1 MSKLVLYKANC
12 RWLFLLEISLIAM
25 TLLSMAFFDRPV
37 YLWFKEYW
45 SQNKFNVAKL
55 KGSNW
60 LYDFITA
67 EFSLIMFVGFALLVV
82 VLKSYLAENKKFLTI
97 FAIYQVIWLV
107 VINYS
112 QALLKYFFG
121 RCVSSICFLP
131 DVALLTNQYGFIWL
145 SSVSGFASFPSGHC
159 TFMSFCLFWIIL
171 LDSKLRLVI
180 GAIFILLFCG
190 LVAFNYHFL
199 SDCLAGTALGLFFCG
214 LSYWFW
220 CYIMQHFNL
229 GYE

>member
-1 MSKLVLYKANC
+1 MSKLVLYKANY
-12 RWLFLLEISLIAM
+12 RRLFLLEISLIAM
-25 TLLSMAFFDRPV
+25 TLLSTVFFDRHV

-60 LYDFITA
+60 LYDLITA
-67 EFSLIMFVGFALLVV
+67 EFSLIMFVGFALLIA
-82 VLKSYLAENKKFLTI
+82 VLKSYLVENKKFLTI
-97 FAIYQVIWLV
+97 FTTYQAVWLV

-121 RCVSSICFLP
+121 RCVPSICFLP

-214 LSYWFW
+214 LSYWLW
-220 CYIMQHFNL
+220 CYIMQHFKL